1 MWYRDGS
8 YFPLIVGI
16 WMGTTFVAA
25 EAHPYLLMG
34 RDPPPRK
41 AQDYHLAKLR
51 D

>member
-34 RDPPPRK
+34 RDPPPEVLIWEFALK
-41 AQDYHLAKLR
+41 IAL
-51 D
+51 